1 VATFGISIRQDLA
14 MSADGV
20 FDAARYAAVIAEAEQ
35 LGYHHVFFA
44 DHVFVPPW
52 MAKVVGDTYLEP
64 FTLLSYLA
72 AKTSSIE
79 LVISCLVVPYRQP
92 FTTAEAVSTLDQL
105 SGGRCALGVVP
116 GYLNEEFE
124 TFNLDIEKR
133 GEMTNE
139 FVKIMIEVWTN
150 DAATYEGKYYSC
162 DAINVKPKCVR
173 KPHVPIWVGGSSK
186 MALRRVAE
194 FGDVWHPLGFT
205 VMDDKYR
212 AAHADELAG
221 KKMQT
226 SGTTPDR
233 LREDLSYLHRLADE
247 AGRDLSGLQV
257 VVFPGLPDGDSIA
270 SSRDEAL
277 GVAEG
282 GDRVI
287 EWLNRYV
294 EAGATGFVVAPPGN
308 SLDECVEHLRSYAA
322 EVMPRIAG

>member
-1 VATFGISIRQDLA
+1 MVTFGISIRQDLA
-14 MSADGV
+14 MSADGI
-20 FDAARYAAVIAEAEQ
+20 FDAARYGDVIAEAEQ
-35 LGYHHVFFA
+35 LGYNHVFLA

-64 FTLLSYLA
+64 FTLLTYLA
-72 AKTSSIE
+72 AKTSRIE
-79 LVISCLVVPYRQP
+79 LVLSCLVVPYRQP
-92 FTTAEAVSTLDQL
+92 FTTAESVSTLDQL
-105 SGGRCALGVVP
+105 SGGRFALGVVP

-124 TFNLDIEKR
+124 TFNLDIEQR

-139 FVKIMIEVWTN
+139 FVRIMIEVWTN
-150 DAATYEGKYYSC
+150 EAATYEGKYYSC
-162 DAINVKPKCVR
+162 KGINVKPKCLR
-173 KPHVPIWVGGSSK
+173 EPHVPIWVGGSSK
-186 MALRRVAE
+186 AALRRVAE

-205 VMDDKYR
+205 VMDESYR

-233 LREDLSYLHRLADE
+233 LRSDLRYVNRLAE
-247 AGRDLSGLQV
+247 ESGRDLSGLQV
-257 VVFPGLPDGDSIA
+257 VVFPGLPGGDSIA

-287 EWLNRYV
+287 AWLNAYV
-294 EAGATGFVVAPPGN
+294 EAGATGFVVAPPGD
-308 SLDECVEHLRSYAA
+308 SLDECVDHLRRYAE
-322 EVMPRIAG
+322 EVMPQVTG